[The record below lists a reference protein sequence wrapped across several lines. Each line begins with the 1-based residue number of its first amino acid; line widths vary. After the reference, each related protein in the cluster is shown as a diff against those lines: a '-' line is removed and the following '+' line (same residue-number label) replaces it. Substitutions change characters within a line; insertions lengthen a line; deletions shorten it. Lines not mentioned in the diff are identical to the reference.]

1 MHIQPHVFFSPFHI
15 VGQGIL
21 IRVVVCEVSAI
32 AVLGFLFPFFVE
44 LMSIVN
50 DECKVNFVLS
60 EILQFII
67 FFLPL
72 NCKILINFALSVISS
87 SSIKQHQVTK

>member
-1 MHIQPHVFFSPFHI
+1 
-15 VGQGIL
+15 
-21 IRVVVCEVSAI
+21 VSAI

-60 EILQFII
+60 EILQFKFNSQFKI
-67 FFLPL
+67 FFVLL
-72 NCKILINFALSVISS
+72 LGGFGHA
-87 SSIKQHQVTK
+87 Q